1 MSHQVAA
8 AVFPL
13 KFVRYVM
20 TMWLPLVQPGGPGLL
35 QCGDILHR
43 VSHRRHI
50 RHPAEW
56 CGPGG
61 DPDSGPGHPGH
72 APIHHLLGLG
82 PGE

>member
-1 MSHQVAA
+1 MSHQVVA

-20 TMWLPLVQPGGPGLL
+20 TMWLPLVQPGGPGL
-35 QCGDILHR
+35 HR

-61 DPDSGPGHPGH
+61 DPDYGPGHPGH